1 MAVVIGEKTYEV
13 VNGKYYLVATYGLA
27 AQISG
32 MYPPSDIENK
42 ILTKEYVSN
51 TGCQIVSDPVLTYTP
66 TMCVLYRDLEVDEDI
81 MLDGDEYGDDYVE
94 FCYTTTDNNIL
105 TPYPYDEE
113 VVEWYIPL
121 VYRTGYRFKDG
132 ISINPWYQEN
142 AYTKHT
148 DSDGKVWYEGIIET
162 NTREIPSITQSGVF
176 QDCTTLKEITT
187 FVNPTI
193 GENCFKNC
201 ENLDTVTILGNDNHY
216 DVIINN
222 NAFMNCTQLKT
233 VIFGSYWYNPMDDKV
248 TIGQNA
254 FYGDVKLRHLQGQD
268 NIKTIGNYAFKD
280 CSELTVLTL
289 LNCDSIGNQAFENC
303 TNITKIIVKG
313 SATFG
318 SNIFSGCTNIEEII
332 FLGDCSTNSTITN
345 MMTQLDSVA
354 KTTLKVRVPNDY
366 YSNYYNKLSGI
377 ETSKEWKTQL
387 SNNKYESY
395 NDIVLCDYDTKG
407 NDGVWDTAVAFG
419 WLKYNIRHLT
429 IYESEIITNF
439 PQIANSRVINDVFD
453 KDDDKHGGENGYS
466 TNQGE
471 HLLSFNQFKWFTG
484 LTSVPYGAFS
494 GCTKLSSVTIPD
506 SVTSIENNAF
516 YDCYDLSSVILNNN
530 LSSIGDEAF
539 YECYA
544 LSSINIPNNVTS
556 IGSQT
561 FYTCRSL
568 TSVTIGNSVT
578 SIGDSAFN
586 SCNSLTSVTLNSNTI
601 VNSSSIKDIFGNQV
615 TKYIIGNDV
624 TGIGECAFDSCS
636 SLTSV
641 TIGNSVTSIGSSSF
655 TSCTSLTSVTIPNSV
670 TNIGDNVFEDC
681 TSLSYVTIPNSV
693 TIIGNG
699 VFYGC
704 SSLTSVTIPNSVTNI
719 GENTFEECSGLT
731 SVTIPNS
738 VANIGNGA
746 FEGCSGLLS
755 VNIPSN
761 VINIGFDTFYGCTS
775 VTDVYFNWASEEEL
789 QGVIWAD
796 ANEGNDFAGA
806 SSGNTIIHIP
816 SGMTSYYEEW
826 APAWAGCFEET

>member
-1 MAVVIGEKTYEV
+1 MAVVIGDKTYEV

-354 KTTLKVRVPNDY
+354 KTTLKVRVPNEPNDY

-453 KDDDKHGGENGYS
+453 KDCDKHGGENGYS

-484 LTSVPYGAFS
+484 LTSVPSEAFS
-494 GCTKLSSVTIPD
+494 GCTNLSSVTIPD

-568 TSVTIGNSVT
+568 T
-578 SIGDSAFN
+578 F
-586 SCNSLTSVTLNSNTI
+586 
-601 VNSSSIKDIFGNQV
+601 
-615 TKYIIGNDV
+615 
-624 TGIGECAFDSCS
+624 
-636 SLTSV
+636 
-641 TIGNSVTSIGSSSF
+641 
-655 TSCTSLTSVTIPNSV
+655 
-670 TNIGDNVFEDC
+670 
-681 TSLSYVTIPNSV
+681 
-693 TIIGNG
+693 
-699 VFYGC
+699 
-704 SSLTSVTIPNSVTNI
+704 
-719 GENTFEECSGLT
+719 
-731 SVTIPNS
+731 
-738 VANIGNGA
+738 
-746 FEGCSGLLS
+746 

-761 VINIGFDTFYGCTS
+761 VTNIGSDAFYGCTS

-789 QGVIWAD
+789 QGVIWVD

-816 SGMTSYYEEW
+816 SGMTSYYEAW
-826 APAWAGCFEET
+826 APAWADCFEES